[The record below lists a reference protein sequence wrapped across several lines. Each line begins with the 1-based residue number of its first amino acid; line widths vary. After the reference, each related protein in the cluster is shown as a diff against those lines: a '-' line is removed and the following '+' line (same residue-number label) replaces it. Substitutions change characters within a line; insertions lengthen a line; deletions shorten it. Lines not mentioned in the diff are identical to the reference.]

1 MSENTAAP
9 TSGTAPSA
17 TAPSEP
23 GQQSA
28 ATVTESKA
36 TEAKVEEAVRK
47 FKLKINGGEREYDE
61 KSVIA
66 LAQKGAA
73 SDEKFQKASEMQ
85 KTSAELAKLWETD
98 PERAMK
104 ELGKKD
110 PIEFAK
116 AILAREIKKMSLSPE
131 QLELEDAREKL
142 KVYENEKATKA
153 EQARAESE
161 KQATQFFIQ
170 QYDKEIPTELAKVG
184 LPVNEDTVRYTAEV
198 MLANLEKG
206 WELPYELVMATVKEK
221 YQGQLK
227 NFFSKSDPSKLVE
240 LIGQDAVD
248 KLLAAMPKKERA
260 QVKQALQTGGP
271 SQVEQKTESKEEFR
285 KRIEE
290 WAKK

>member
-1 MSENTAAP
+1 MSDTVVAPTANVTPTAQPANSSAP
-9 TSGTAPSA
+9 TSDVDA
-17 TAPSEP
+17 
-23 GQQSA
+23 
-28 ATVTESKA
+28 KA
-36 TEAKVEEAVRK
+36 TTETKAEEAVRK

-142 KVYENEKATKA
+142 KAYESEKATKA

-161 KQATQFFIQ
+161 KQATQFFIK
-170 QYDKEIPTELAKVG
+170 QYDTEIPTELQKVG

-227 NFFSKSDPSKLVE
+227 NFFTKADPQKLVE

-260 QVKQALQTGGP
+260 QVKQALQDNSGP
-271 SQVEQKTESKEEFR
+271 QAQQKTETKEEFR

-290 WAKK
+290 WSKK